1 MSFCGDF
8 KQARVLTRMRHPN
21 ELRRMSKTTMK
32 ISAFEI
38 RPGNLLEYNNKLWRV
53 AKIQHVKPGKGG
65 AFMQV
70 EMKDIQSGT
79 KLNERFRSE
88 DKVEK
93 AHVEA
98 RDMQYLYEDGDNL
111 VFMDNESYEQ
121 ISIPREDLEAQMG
134 YLLPNTEVTVTFF
147 EERPIGLEL
156 PANVILR
163 IAETDAA
170 IKGQT
175 ASGSGKPARLET
187 GLTVTVPTFV
197 NAGDKIKVNTT
208 TGEYVERA

>member
-1 MSFCGDF
+1 
-8 KQARVLTRMRHPN
+8 
-21 ELRRMSKTTMK
+21 MK

-38 RPGNLLEYNNKLWRV
+38 RPGHLLEYNGKLWRV
-53 AKIQHVKPGKGG
+53 SKIQHVKPGKGG

-70 EMKDIQSGT
+70 EMKDIAAGT

-98 RDMQYLYEDGDNL
+98 RLMQYLYEDGDNL

-121 ISIPREDLEAQMG
+121 ISIPKEDLEDQMG
-134 YLLPNTEVTVTFF
+134 YLLPNTDVTVTFF
-147 EERPIGLEL
+147 EQRPIGLEL
-156 PANVILR
+156 PSNVILEVV
-163 IAETDAA
+163 ETDAA

-187 GLTVTVPTFV
+187 GLTVTVPTFINV
-197 NAGDKIKVNTT
+197 GDKLKINTG

>member
-1 MSFCGDF
+1 
-8 KQARVLTRMRHPN
+8 
-21 ELRRMSKTTMK
+21 MK

-38 RPGNLLEYNNKLWRV
+38 RPGNLLEYNGKLWRV

-70 EMKDIQSGT
+70 EMKDILAGT

-93 AHVEA
+93 AHVET
-98 RDMQYLYEDGDNL
+98 RDMQYLYQDGSNL
-111 VFMDNESYEQ
+111 VFMDNSTYEQ
-121 ISIPREDLEAQMG
+121 TFIPAADLEEQMG
-134 YLLPNTEVTVTFF
+134 YLLPNTEVKVTFHN
-147 EERPIGLEL
+147 EQPIGLDL
-156 PANVILR
+156 PANVVLEVV
-163 IAETDAA
+163 ETEAA

-175 ASGSGKPARLET
+175 ASGSGKPAKLET

-197 NAGDKIKVNTT
+197 NTGEKIKVNTD